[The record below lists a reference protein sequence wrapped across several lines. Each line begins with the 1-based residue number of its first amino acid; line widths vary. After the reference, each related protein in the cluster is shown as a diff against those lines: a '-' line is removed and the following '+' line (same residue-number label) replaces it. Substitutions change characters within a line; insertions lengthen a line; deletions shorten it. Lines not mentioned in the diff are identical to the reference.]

1 MAKIFNTCEDIT
13 KLIDDQFNETGLS
26 GYGVSLKI
34 MSVTKSKD
42 IIKLTK
48 ASATTEYLTN
58 KDSLVQIFVYEE
70 AFERLSIEAQKMLIE
85 MVLSNV
91 AYDSEKD
98 KLIVDSNPYNML
110 FRLRKKYGEIIMDNL
125 ELASI
130 VMTEIEEEEKARKE
144 AEREAKKAK
153 KNNMQ

>member
-1 MAKIFNTCEDIT
+1 MAKIFNTCDEIT
-13 KLIDDQFNETGLS
+13 ALIEEQFNETGLS

-48 ASATTEYLTN
+48 ASATTEYLVK
-58 KDSLVQIFVYEE
+58 KDSLVQIFVFEE
-70 AFERLSIEAQKMLIE
+70 AFERLTIEAQKMLVE

-91 AYDSEKD
+91 AYDTEKD
-98 KLIVDSNPYNML
+98 KLMVDTNPYNML
-110 FRLRKKYGEIIMDNL
+110 FRLRKKYGDAIMNNL

-153 KNNMQ
+153 KNN

>member
-1 MAKIFNTCEDIT
+1 MAKIFNTCDEIT
-13 KLIDDQFNETGLS
+13 TLIEKQFNETGLS

-70 AFERLSIEAQKMLIE
+70 AFERLPQDAQERLIE

-91 AYDSEKD
+91 AYDTEKD
-98 KLIVDSNPYNML
+98 KLMVDMNPYNML
-110 FRLRKKYGEIIMDNL
+110 FRLRQKYGDVIMDNL
-125 ELASI
+125 ELASVI
-130 VMTEIEEEEKARKE
+130 MTEIEEEEKARKE

-153 KNNMQ
+153 KNNQF

>member
-1 MAKIFNTCEDIT
+1 MAKIFKTCEDIT
-13 KLIDDQFNETGLS
+13 NLIEEQFNETGLS

-48 ASATTEYLTN
+48 ASATTEYLV
-58 KDSLVQIFVYEE
+58 KRDGLVQLFVFEE
-70 AFERLSIEAQKMLIE
+70 AFERLPIEAQKMLVE

-91 AYDSEKD
+91 SYDTEKD
-98 KLIVDSNPYNML
+98 KLTVDTNPYNML
-110 FRLRKKYGEIIMDNL
+110 FRLRKKYGNVIMDNL

-130 VMTEIEEEEKARKE
+130 IMTEIEEEEKARKE

-153 KNNMQ
+153 KNNM

>member
-70 AFERLSIEAQKMLIE
+70 AFERLSVEAQKMLIE

-110 FRLRKKYGEIIMDNL
+110 FRLRKKYGETIMDNL

-153 KNNMQ
+153 KNNM

>member
-1 MAKIFNTCEDIT
+1 MAKIFKTCEDIT
-13 KLIDDQFNETGLS
+13 NLIEEQFNETGLS

-48 ASATTEYLTN
+48 ASATTEYLV
-58 KDSLVQIFVYEE
+58 KRDGLVQLFVFEE
-70 AFERLSIEAQKMLIE
+70 AFERLPIEAQKMLVE

-91 AYDSEKD
+91 SYDTEKD
-98 KLIVDSNPYNML
+98 KLTVDTNPYNML
-110 FRLRKKYGEIIMDNL
+110 FRLRKKYGNVIMDNL

-130 VMTEIEEEEKARKE
+130 IMTEIEEEEKARKE

-153 KNNMQ
+153 KGAK

>member
-1 MAKIFNTCEDIT
+1 MAKIFKTCEDIT
-13 KLIDDQFNETGLS
+13 NLIEEQFNETGLS

-48 ASATTEYLTN
+48 ASATTEYLVK
-58 KDSLVQIFVYEE
+58 KDGLVQIFVFEE
-70 AFERLSIEAQKMLIE
+70 AFERLPIEAQKMLVE

-91 AYDSEKD
+91 AYDTEKD
-98 KLIVDSNPYNML
+98 KLMVDTNPYNML
-110 FRLRKKYGEIIMDNL
+110 FRLRKKYGEAIMNNL

-153 KNNMQ
+153 KNN

>member
-153 KNNMQ
+153 KNNM

>member
-110 FRLRKKYGEIIMDNL
+110 FRLRKKYGETIMNNL

-153 KNNMQ
+153 KNNM

>member
-1 MAKIFNTCEDIT
+1 MAKIFKTCEDIT
-13 KLIDDQFNETGLS
+13 NLIEEQFNETGLS

-48 ASATTEYLTN
+48 ASATTEYIV
-58 KDSLVQIFVYEE
+58 KRDGLVQLFVFEE
-70 AFERLSIEAQKMLIE
+70 AFERLPIEAQKMLVE

-91 AYDSEKD
+91 SYDTEKD
-98 KLIVDSNPYNML
+98 KLTVDTNPYNML
-110 FRLRKKYGEIIMDNL
+110 FRLRKKYGNVIMDNL

-130 VMTEIEEEEKARKE
+130 IMTEIEEEEKARKE

-153 KNNMQ
+153 KNNM